1 MSRNLSYVMKGDLW
15 VKDGSQGMRLIS
27 LSSRI
32 IHSPPPPLRGETEV
46 KPRWEG
52 SGEKRSTREVSG
64 WSEAGWG
71 CWSLSISFTPV
82 TSWHYQQP
90 HPTSLAHFIH
100 SGRDERSEDRPEW
113 GKTVRWSMWSVGS
126 CVESSHCLPPAFP
139 TVTPIRRKRRVEA
152 AKGRKTWVTSGLP
165 HSLRV
170 WPFTLRAHFPLREW
184 WMSGEI
190 SEPGERSLLTG
201 SLFTSKDTTVRPRCN
216 RAVRRIGGGGRSGCK
231 ERLTFPFPFVH
242 HQSHDLK
249 EAAVRWV

>member
-1 MSRNLSYVMKGDLW
+1 MTSPFLLPSLTTLRRARHHAARSVVILPPILTAWPKGRPWGHHSHNLVSHREW
-15 VKDGSQGMRLIS
+15 CP
-27 LSSRI
+27 SSRPSTTC
-32 IHSPPPPLRGETEV
+32 HSVRNEENEEWHGEQPSHKVICGKKTGVDAVYLAVPLPFFPPFTRCEGNVVTQSTEGGNDM
-46 KPRWEG
+46 KDMLCLDYSFR
-52 SGEKRSTREVSG
+52 
-64 WSEAGWG
+64 AF
-71 CWSLSISFTPV
+71 ISFP
-82 TSWHYQQP
+82 
-90 HPTSLAHFIH
+90 
-100 SGRDERSEDRPEW
+100 
-113 GKTVRWSMWSVGS
+113 
-126 CVESSHCLPPAFP
+126 
-139 TVTPIRRKRRVEA
+139 
-152 AKGRKTWVTSGLP
+152 P

-216 RAVRRIGGGGRSGCK
+216 RAYRRIGGGGRSGCK